1 DVCKKKRWAN
11 IRDQF
16 KKHRNKR
23 KTKSGQGAVAIKK
36 YKYEESLNFLLP
48 HIQDRNTITSIE
60 SENEETQN
68 ETVTSPV
75 TTPNETINTD
85 EQQQQ
90 EDRSPAISEPNFTPP
105 ADPNP
110 YPPSTAQ
117 FTRSGNRNRN
127 ATVAT
132 AHNCRRIVPQSPS
145 SASSALMEYI
155 LKNKEKSNTQ
165 DIHPIDAFFNGLAAI
180 IKSFSPYY
188 QHLAKGR
195 IFAVV
200 QDLEWEQLSSEPSS
214 YTSPMSGTTSASS
227 TNSRSVYAPAPMTT
241 PTPTPESTPTEP
253 TPSEPSPSE
262 LTPLEF
268 NNLSTLF
275 SEFTA
280 D

>member
-1 DVCKKKRWAN
+1 
-11 IRDQF
+11 
-16 KKHRNKR
+16 
-23 KTKSGQGAVAIKK
+23 
-36 YKYEESLNFLLP
+36 
-48 HIQDRNTITSIE
+48 DRNTITSIE

-75 TTPNETINTD
+75 TAPNESINTD

-132 AHNCRRIVPQSPS
+132 AHNRRPIVPQSQA

-165 DIHPIDAFFNGLAAI
+165 DIHPIDAFFNGLAAT

-188 QHLAKGR
+188 QHLAKGI

-200 QDLEWEQLSSEPSS
+200 QDL
-214 YTSPMSGTTSASS
+214 
-227 TNSRSVYAPAPMTT
+227 
-241 PTPTPESTPTEP
+241 
-253 TPSEPSPSE
+253 
-262 LTPLEF
+262 
-268 NNLSTLF
+268 
-275 SEFTA
+275 
-280 D
+280 